1 MKQLL
6 ITLTMLLVL
15 GLTTEVD
22 AQKHRHTPQPQQ
34 TELVDSTSKNGV
46 EAFSDTTSTASTPT
60 AADDNFPFDDEDDYV
75 VTTNLDRFF
84 DHFGVMQT
92 GLAGMFFVLI
102 VLLIIF
108 VLSPLLI
115 IIAVFYFVNKNRK
128 DKMRLAQ
135 MAMQQGQPIPDQ
147 LLKEQSPVGDEEY
160 KSGLRQCFVGVGLMI
175 FLWFAAGEV
184 GFGIGALVFCIGLG
198 KVIVAKSTASKNNFD
213 MTHENKD
220 NF

>member
-15 GLTTEVD
+15 GLTTEAD

-198 KVIVAKSTASKNNFD
+198 KLIVAKSTASKNNFD

>member
-15 GLTTEVD
+15 GLTTEAV

-115 IIAVFYFVNKNRK
+115 IIAVFYFVNKNHK
-128 DKMRLAQ
+128 DKTRLAQ

-160 KSGLRQCFVGVGLMI
+160 KSGIRQCFVGVGLMI

-198 KVIVAKSTASKNNFD
+198 KLIVAKSTASKNNFD

>member
-15 GLTTEVD
+15 GLTTEAV

-84 DHFGVMQT
+84 DHLGVMQT

>member
-15 GLTTEVD
+15 GLTTEAV

-160 KSGLRQCFVGVGLMI
+160 KSGIRQCFVGVGLMI

-198 KVIVAKSTASKNNFD
+198 KGIVAKSTASKNNFD

>member
-15 GLTTEVD
+15 GLTTEAV

-160 KSGLRQCFVGVGLMI
+160 KSGIRQCFVGVGLMI

-198 KVIVAKSTASKNNFD
+198 KLIVAKSTASKNNFD

>member
-6 ITLTMLLVL
+6 IILTMLLVL
-15 GLTTEVD
+15 GLTTEAV

>member
-15 GLTTEVD
+15 GLTTEAD

-92 GLAGMFFVLI
+92 GLAGLFFVLI

-160 KSGLRQCFVGVGLMI
+160 KSGIRQCFVGVGLMI

>member
-6 ITLTMLLVL
+6 ITLTMVLVL
-15 GLTTEVD
+15 GLTTEAV

-60 AADDNFPFDDEDDYV
+60 AADDNFPFDDEDDFER
-75 VTTNLDRFF
+75 TSIDSFF
-84 DHFGVMQT
+84 DHFGLMQT
-92 GLAGMFFVLI
+92 GIAGMFFILI
-102 VLLIIF
+102 VLLIVF

-115 IIAVFYFVNKNRK
+115 IIAVFYFINKNRK

-147 LLKEQSPVGDEEY
+147 LLKEQSTFGDEEY
-160 KSGLRQCFVGVGLMI
+160 KSGIRQCFVGVGLMI
-175 FLWFAAGEV
+175 FLWFAAGAV

-198 KVIVAKSTASKNNFD
+198 KVIVAK
-213 MTHENKD
+213 MTDKKQENKD
-220 NF
+220 IF